1 MSDNIQSPKD
11 TDDERSMLS
20 RGVMNILDQWGLNA
34 EQAVAILN
42 LPEKT
47 PTRMLRRYRDDTP
60 LPDTQLVND
69 RINHILGIADAL
81 RTSWPHNPS
90 MGLIWMKQKN
100 SRFNKRRP
108 VNIIT
113 EDGLDGI
120 VQIRCH
126 LDCSYDWFND
136 RTETKISPS

>member
-1 MSDNIQSPKD
+1 MSDVKQSP
-11 TDDERSMLS
+11 TSDESERAMLS
-20 RGVMNILDQWGLNA
+20 RGVMNILDQWGLSA
-34 EQAVAILN
+34 EQAVSVLD

-60 LPDTQLVND
+60 LPDTEAVNARVD
-69 RINHILGIADAL
+69 HILGIADAL

-100 SRFNKRRP
+100 SRFDKRSP
-108 VNIIT
+108 VSILV

-120 VQIRCH
+120 VKIRCH
-126 LDCSYDWFND
+126 LDCTYDWFNA
-136 RTETKISPS
+136 

>member
-1 MSDNIQSPKD
+1 MSDVKQS
-11 TDDERSMLS
+11 TTSNDDERTLLS
-20 RGVMNILDQWGLNA
+20 RGVLNILEKWGLNA
-34 EQAVAILN
+34 QQTVAILD

-47 PTRMLRRYRDDTP
+47 PTRMIRRYRDETP
-60 LPDTQLVND
+60 LPDIKTVND
-69 RINHILGIADAL
+69 RIDHILGIADAL

-100 SRFNKRRP
+100 SRFDKRAP
-108 VNIIT
+108 VNIVT

-136 RTETKISPS
+136 

>member
-1 MSDNIQSPKD
+1 MSDNNPSQASKD
-11 TDDERSMLS
+11 VERAMLS

-34 EQAVAILN
+34 EQAVAILD

-60 LPDTQLVND
+60 LPDIKTVND
-69 RINHILGIADAL
+69 RIDHILGIADAL

-108 VNIIT
+108 VNIVT

-136 RTETKISPS
+136 

>member
-1 MSDNIQSPKD
+1 MSEVEQSPNSKEE
-11 TDDERSMLS
+11 ERAKLS

-34 EQAVAILN
+34 EQAVAILD

-60 LPDTQLVND
+60 FPDTKEVND
-69 RINHILGIADAL
+69 RIDHILGIADAL

-100 SRFNKRRP
+100 SRFDKRSP
-108 VNIIT
+108 VSILV

-120 VQIRCH
+120 VTIRCH
-126 LDCSYDWFND
+126 LDCSYDWFN
-136 RTETKISPS
+136 S